1 MEKDNITIDGAG
13 YSLQGSG
20 SGTGIGLTL
29 KTDRLGYSGVTIKN
43 LQIKGFTTGI
53 HFSSSSNNIISRC
66 NITDCHYGIS
76 ILSSSSNAFSGNYLH
91 NSTIGFEFV
100 YSPNNVLTN
109 NHLDSNSQPLWFEG
123 DWINSIDPSNTIN
136 SSKPIYYFVNQKD
149 LLINPSAYPEIGY
162 LAFVNCTRIIVKNL
176 NYSNSVMGIVMV
188 QTTNST
194 ITQNNITNNWRGV
207 YLYGSNNNSITENHV
222 ANNEDGIYVETNSA
236 NTIAGNSIT
245 NNGCGVYLV
254 GANQIIY
261 HNNFVNNSKNVDAEE
276 WNSLSFVPLP
286 NGMHVWD
293 NDYPFGG
300 NYWSDY
306 NGTDANH
313 DRIGDTPYMV
323 SQYHN
328 NTDRYPL
335 MEPVDVIPEFP
346 SWIILVFVVGVS
358 FSLAVLKTKKSRFVV

>member
-236 NTIAGNSIT
+236 NTLQEIALQIT
-245 NNGCGVYLV
+245 DVAFISLEQIKSFTITILSTIRRMLMPRSGTPLV
-254 GANQIIY
+254 
-261 HNNFVNNSKNVDAEE
+261 
-276 WNSLSFVPLP
+276 LC
-286 NGMHVWD
+286 
-293 NDYPFGG
+293 
-300 NYWSDY
+300 
-306 NGTDANH
+306 
-313 DRIGDTPYMV
+313 
-323 SQYHN
+323 
-328 NTDRYPL
+328 RYL
-335 MEPVDVIPEFP
+335 MECTSGIMTILLVA
-346 SWIILVFVVGVS
+346 IIGAIIMGLTPTMIELAIRLIWLVNTTTTRT
-358 FSLAVLKTKKSRFVV
+358 AIH